1 MTYLALRKVKRQA
14 CLANTLACLRNFWPT
29 IGRAIGT
36 VCRLSS
42 VAFSIAAKR

>member
-1 MTYLALRKVKRQA
+1 LALRKIKRQA
-14 CLANTLACLRNFWPT
+14 CAEYISLPTQFLADRT

-42 VAFSIAAKR
+42 VTFSIVAKW